1 MNHFE
6 LSEAWMLLLLP
17 LVFAAFW
24 RLWRRRSQPAMTYS
38 VVRRAKIAGAGAA
51 AKLRWLPYALR
62 ATALALLILCIARQ
76 VRIKEQ
82 TSTLTGGVAIGL
94 VVY

>member
-51 AKLRWLPYALR
+51 AKLFKVTAWIFNAIRKAL
-62 ATALALLILCIARQ
+62 
-76 VRIKEQ
+76 Q
-82 TSTLTGGVAIGL
+82 TSMTAAAAV
-94 VVY
+94 